1 MSKINIAKLMIPR
14 VFTEVLYEDD
24 TIAKAL
30 TVMKQYGYT
39 AIPVLDKKEQFVG
52 CVSEGDFLN
61 HILNIGDIDLSTHE
75 KFYVKDIVR
84 KDFCP
89 PITIDTD
96 CREIIEAILNQ
107 NFIPVVDCRNMMCGI
122 VTRKSIIEYLYH
134 EKRKN
139 ENRTQ

>member
-1 MSKINIAKLMIPR
+1 MSKVNIAKLMIPR

-24 TIAKAL
+24 TVAKAL
-30 TVMKQYGYT
+30 TIMKQHGYT
-39 AIPVLDKKEQFVG
+39 AIPVLDKHEQFVG

-61 HILNIGDIDLSTHE
+61 HILNIGDMDLKTHE

-96 CREIIEAILNQ
+96 CKTIIEVILNQ

-122 VTRKSIIEYLYH
+122 LTRKSIIEYLYQ
-134 EKRKN
+134 ERK
-139 ENRTQ
+139 